1 MTEHKTY
8 ITCTFTHG
16 MLPSEYSVTFQLAG
30 TVFSLFAPKSS
41 VVVKDAKS
49 GGGLLQV
56 EVVDAD
62 HNVIALP
69 AETAEQGRRFI
80 EYPLDQ
86 LRTV

>member
-1 MTEHKTY
+1 MSDSKKY
-8 ITCTFTHG
+8 ITCKVSHG

-30 TVFSLFAPKSS
+30 TVLSLFAPRNS
-41 VVVKDAKS
+41 VVVKDPKS

-56 EVVDAD
+56 EVIDAD

-69 AETAEQGRRFI
+69 AETAELGRRFI

-86 LRTV
+86 LRSA